1 MSKLSSEEKEVL
13 DLLRG
18 SGFSLSSGVSGMEN
32 ELRSL
37 SLASSW
43 GVEGDRFS
51 ILWSVQLQLSMAAE
65 RLFWIYHQ
73 IRATRQDKR
82 ANEVFLARLPG
93 LHSLFHHC
101 FKSTTTSMTNTIA
114 FLIFYISTSK
124 HKNSI
129 PFGSFGKM
137 DRAIATIITKK

>member
-51 ILWSVQLQLSMAAE
+51 ILWSVQLQLSMAAGYIYGE
-65 RLFWIYHQ
+65 KLFWIYQKGHKT
-73 IRATRQDKR
+73 RAM
-82 ANEVFLARLPG
+82 NYS
-93 LHSLFHHC
+93 LHDYLD
-101 FKSTTTSMTNTIA
+101 
-114 FLIFYISTSK
+114 YI
-124 HKNSI
+124 HYSI
-129 PFGSFGKM
+129 IVSNQQLHP
-137 DRAIATIITKK
+137 